1 MEEYVDVLD
10 TEGRYTGDIVLKS
23 EAHSKG
29 LFHPTVHVWFYTR
42 DRRVLLQ
49 QRGPDKST
57 FPMLWD
63 VSVAGHVA
71 SGESIADAAIRE
83 IDEEIGLRV
92 DEKELEKLGVFKSV
106 QKHHDSLIDKEFHHT
121 FLCELNTPLSA
132 LRKQD
137 SEVEA
142 LKLVPLFTFA
152 EEIWGLARPQ
162 RYVPHEPSYYKA
174 VIKAI
179 KARYNSERNE
189 SGSWS

>member
-10 TEGRYTGDIVLKS
+10 AEGRYTGDVVLKS
-23 EAHSKG
+23 EAHGKG
-29 LFHPTVHVWFYTR
+29 LYHPTVHIWFYTR
-42 DRRVLLQ
+42 DGRVLLQ
-49 QRGPDKST
+49 QRGRDKST

-71 SGESIADAAIRE
+71 SGEAIEDAAIRE
-83 IDEEIGLRV
+83 IEEEIGLEI
-92 DEKELEKLGVFKSV
+92 DKAKLEKLGVFKSE
-106 QKHHDSLIDKEFHHT
+106 QQHHNSLIDKEFHHT
-121 FLCELNTPLSA
+121 FLCQLNTPLSS

-142 LKLVPLFTFA
+142 LELMPLFTFA
-152 EEIWGLARPQ
+152 EEVWGLAKPQ
-162 RYVPHEPSYYKA
+162 RYVPHESSYYRA

-179 KARYNSERNE
+179 KERYNSERNT